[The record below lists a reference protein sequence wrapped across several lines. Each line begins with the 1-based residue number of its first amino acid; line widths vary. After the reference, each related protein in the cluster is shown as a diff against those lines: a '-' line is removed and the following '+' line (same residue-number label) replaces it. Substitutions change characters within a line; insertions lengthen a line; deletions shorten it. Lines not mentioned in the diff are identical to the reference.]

1 MISTDTSSLL
11 AAEFDAALVRHR
23 AGEFAEAE
31 RGYLAV
37 LQADPRHAQ
46 ANHNLGAL
54 LLQRGMPAEGLS
66 HLLAALEADPARAQY
81 WTSYIDALSR
91 TGHADAA
98 QQVRAIARQQG
109 LHGEGID
116 EIEAGVSEPQ
126 QHQRSEPGQQEID
139 ALVSLFGAERYA
151 EAEETARAMTARYPR
166 HGFGWKVLGAAYKQ
180 MGRSSDALLPMQKAV
195 ELSPGDADAHSNLG
209 CVLNE
214 LGRWREA
221 ETSLECALKLRP
233 DFAPALSNLGI
244 TLQHLGRLG
253 EAMACYR
260 RALQIAPDYAEA
272 HFNLAC
278 ICKQQGELNDAE
290 AHYRLA
296 LHIKPNYAE
305 AHNNLGAALLELGRF
320 DEAEASCRQAL
331 RINPD
336 FAEAHTNLANILM
349 ERGLPDGA
357 EAHYRQAIR
366 INPNYA
372 EAHYNLG
379 SMLKEVNRLSEAEC
393 SYREALAINPDFLEA
408 QSNLLFLINY
418 ISDSPSLPALA
429 QARRYGE
436 LVKNKATAPFAQWSC
451 DVQAERLRIGFV
463 SGDFRNHPV
472 GYFIESL
479 LPWLQATFDL
489 YAYPTNSE
497 PDDLTCRIKSHF
509 VAWHPLAGLS
519 DEAAARLIHGDNLHL
534 LIDLSG
540 HTRYNRLP
548 VFAWKPAPV
557 QVSWLGYFSTTGV
570 AEIDYLIADPWVLP
584 EAEERY
590 FTEKIWRL
598 PETRLCFTPPDIEIG
613 VSSLPALSN
622 GYVTFGCF
630 NNLSKL
636 NDAVIAL
643 WSRVLLAVPNS
654 RLFLKA
660 QQFKVDSVCRHTI
673 ERFAGHGVDASRLI
687 LEGPESRA
695 KYLAAYH
702 RVDIALDPFPFPGG
716 TTSVESLWMGVPVLS
731 LAGKCF
737 LSRQGV
743 GIMMNA
749 GLPEWVAADADD
761 YLARA
766 ITHAQ
771 DLQRLAML
779 RNGLRAQ
786 ILTSPLF
793 NAAQFVRHFEAALR
807 GMWQAWRDGQT

>member
-1 MISTDTSSLL
+1 MPVDSMRSQAPNAVTD
-11 AAEFDAALVRHR
+11 RHQ
-23 AGEFAEAE
+23 AEAFAQAE
-31 RGYLAV
+31 RDCLAV
-37 LQADPRHAQ
+37 LQADPYHAQ
-46 ANHNLGAL
+46 ANHQLGTL
-54 LLQRGMPAEGLS
+54 LVQQGKPCDGLS
-66 HLLAALEADPARAQY
+66 YLLAALEADPVSVQHWA
-81 WTSYIDALSR
+81 SYIDALSR
-91 TGHADAA
+91 AGHADAA
-98 QQVRAIARQQG
+98 QQVREMARQQG

-116 EIEAGVSEPQ
+116 EMQPQASSEPA
-126 QHQRSEPGQQEID
+126 QQEID
-139 ALVSLFGAERYA
+139 ALVGLFGAGRYA
-151 EAEETARAMTARYPR
+151 QAAESAGSMTARYPC

-180 MGRSSDALLPMQKAV
+180 MGQSSQALLPMQKAA
-195 ELSPGDADAHSNLG
+195 ELSPNDADAHSNLG
-209 CVLNE
+209 CVLND
-214 LGRWREA
+214 LGRWNDA
-221 ETSLECALKLRP
+221 ETSLKCALKINP
-233 DFAPALSNLGI
+233 DFAPALSNLGN
-244 TLQHLGRLG
+244 TLQHQGRFG
-253 EAMACYR
+253 EARDCYL

-278 ICKQQGELNDAE
+278 TSKKQGELSDAE

-296 LHIKPNYAE
+296 LQIRPDYAE
-305 AHNNLGAALLELGRF
+305 AHNNLGAALLELGRLN
-320 DEAEASCRQAL
+320 EAEASCRQAL
-331 RINPD
+331 QINPE
-336 FAEAHTNLANILM
+336 FAEAHTNLANTLM
-349 ERGLPDGA
+349 ELARPDEA

-366 INPNYA
+366 ISPNYA

-379 SMLKEVNRLSEAEC
+379 SMLKEVNRLGEAESC
-393 SYREALAINPDFLEA
+393 YRQALCINPDFMEA

-418 ISDSPSLPALA
+418 LADSPSSSNLE
-429 QARRYGE
+429 QARRYGM
-436 LVKNKATAPFAQWSC
+436 LVSRKATAPFAQWSC
-451 DVQAERLRIGFV
+451 DQQAQRLRIGFV

-472 GYFIESL
+472 SYFIESL
-479 LPWLQATFDL
+479 LPSLNQAFDL
-489 YAYPTNSE
+489 YAYPTHNES
-497 PDDLTCRIKSHF
+497 DDLTRRIKPHF
-509 VAWHPLAGLS
+509 AAWHPVAGLG
-519 DEAAARLIHGDNLHL
+519 DEAAARLIHGDKLHL

-584 EAEERY
+584 ETEEAY

-598 PETRLCFTPPDIEIG
+598 PETRLCFTPPDIDIE
-613 VSSLPALSN
+613 VSKLPALSN

-636 NDAVIAL
+636 NDDVIAL
-643 WSRVLLAVPNS
+643 WSRVLVAVPGS

-660 QQFKVDSVCRHTI
+660 QQFKADSVCRQTVA
-673 ERFAGHGVDASRLI
+673 RFAGHGIDASRLI

-716 TTSVESLWMGVPVLS
+716 TTSVEGLWMGVPVLG
-731 LAGKCF
+731 LAGKRF

-749 GLPEWVAADADD
+749 GLPEWIAADADD

-766 ITHAQ
+766 MLHAA
-771 DLQRLAML
+771 DLQRLAKL
-779 RNGLRAQ
+779 RRSLREQ
-786 ILTSPLF
+786 IRVSPLF
-793 NAAQFVRHFEAALR
+793 DAARFAGHFEAALR